1 MKKLNLS
8 LFILV
13 FLMVS
18 CTDTTTII
26 SDLSEVNQQSP
37 LSEEDLILNAEDSL
51 LHIPS
56 NTIPYKIGYI
66 DDQEI
71 QYIEAEGQAIIDGD
85 ILVERSKIRDLRT
98 QLSTRSAL
106 YSDIKLWSNNI
117 VYYTFH
123 SNLTIQHRNALNKAM
138 NEWSKRT
145 KIKFVQRTSQKNYVI
160 MKYTNEGNFATVG
173 MAGGAQTLSLKDAE
187 VGTAIHELGHTLG
200 MVHEQQRKDRDN
212 AIIVYDNTGQN
223 IRFLNN
229 YVYSNFDFISV
240 MLYPSWY
247 VNGKWNMVRKSDKKP
262 FDCVIEYYK
271 KKNNGSYAV
280 PSISDVYAINYNY
293 R

>member
-18 CTDTTTII
+18 CTDTTTLI
-26 SDLSEVNQQSP
+26 SDQSEVNEQNP
-37 LSEEDLILNAEDSL
+37 ISEEDLILNTEDSL
-51 LHIPS
+51 LHKPS

-71 QYIEAEGQAIIDGD
+71 RYIEADGQAIIDGD
-85 ILVERSKIRDLRT
+85 MLIERSKIRDLRT
-98 QLSTRSAL
+98 QLSTRSTL
-106 YSDIKLWSNNI
+106 YSDIKLWTNNI

-123 SNLTIQHRNALNKAM
+123 SNLPTQHRNALNKAM

-173 MAGGAQTLSLKDAE
+173 MAGGAQTLSLKTPE

-200 MVHEQQRKDRDN
+200 MVHEQQRRDRDN
-212 AIIVYDNTGQN
+212 AIIVYDNSSEF
-223 IRFLNN
+223 IKLFNN
-229 YVYSNFDFISV
+229 YTYSSFDFTSV

-247 VNGKWNMVRKSDKKP
+247 VNGKWNMVRRSDKKP
-262 FDCVIEYYK
+262 FINTIEYYK
-271 KKNNGSYAV
+271 SKKNGSYAV
-280 PSISDVYAINYNY
+280 PSSSDVYAINYNY